1 MTDPVEISA
10 VNLYIEGKLFKILG
24 ASSEEYVVP
33 VGEDLSPGT
42 YDIEVRATSVT
53 RQKSSQIINVEIL
66 PN

>member
-10 VNLYIEGKLFKILG
+10 VNLYIKGKLFKILG

-33 VGEDLSPGT
+33 VGEDLSPGA